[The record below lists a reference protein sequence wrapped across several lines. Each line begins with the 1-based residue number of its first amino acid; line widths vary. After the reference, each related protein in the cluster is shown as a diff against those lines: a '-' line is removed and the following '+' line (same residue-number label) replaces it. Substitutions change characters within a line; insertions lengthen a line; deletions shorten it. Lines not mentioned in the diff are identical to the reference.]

1 VKNLLSVLQPPRVLA
16 IAYAPTHVRGRL
28 AWLLALDQR
37 LSDVLGRAS
46 EPMIA
51 QLRLSWWRDA
61 LNAAPE
67 KQPKGEP
74 LLSELAAIRG
84 DDVLISASLSL
95 IDAFEILALQTES
108 QERADAQMQRI
119 SAICNAFAH
128 WIGDRERNAA
138 NVDKIARWWLNPDS
152 TMPKPVSRPLRSLS
166 ILAFAEKLDDGK
178 SRSSPLRLNW
188 HALTGR

>member
-1 VKNLLSVLQPPRVLA
+1 VKNVSHPLRPPSVLA
-16 IAYAPTHVRGRL
+16 IAYAQPNVRARL

-67 KQPKGEP
+67 KWPKGEP
-74 LLSELAAIRG
+74 LFAELAAIGG

-95 IDAFEILALQTES
+95 VEAFEILALKAES
-108 QERADAQMQRI
+108 QELADAQLQRI
-119 SAICNAFAH
+119 SAICNAFSD
-128 WIGDRERNAA
+128 WIGDRERNTAH
-138 NVDKIARWWLNPDS
+138 VDQIVRWWLNPEVA
-152 TMPKPVSRPLRSLS
+152 MPKPVPRIWRSLS
-166 ILAFAEKLDDGK
+166 ILALAAHLEDGQGE
-178 SRSSPLRLNW
+178 SSPLRLNW